1 MPNSLVMGTVD
12 GELRTVEPADKGI
25 RHGVAQVNVIR
36 TRADFHVVFRSW
48 KVLDQRS
55 AQRNVNQL
63 MTAAD
68 AEDRFAK
75 VHESA
80 EDTQLQ
86 CIQSGIKFGF
96 RSFILSEQGRIDI
109 NTSGQQQSV
118 AIFRMNHRTGFRLS
132 AGENQGID
140 IVPGVCIDLNCG

>member
-1 MPNSLVMGTVD
+1 MFHCFDHAVLRVQNRPEPLSEAVHSLVMGTVD
-12 GELRTVEPADKGI
+12 GELRSVEPADKGI

-36 TRADFHVVFRSW
+36 TRADLHMVFRSG

-75 VHESA
+75 IQEPA
-80 EDTQLQ
+80 EDIQLQ
-86 CIQSGIKFGF
+86 CIQRGIKFGF
-96 RSFILSEQGRIDI
+96 RSFVLSEQGRIDI
-109 NTSGQQQSV
+109 NTSG
-118 AIFRMNHRTGFRLS
+118 
-132 AGENQGID
+132 
-140 IVPGVCIDLNCG
+140 